1 MPLIYVTGISGAGKS
16 AVCDELRARGYK
28 GYDADRDGFK
38 SWYDRSTDRRAADQ
52 RRWADATVEWRRR
65 YWLKI
70 DPDKVEALASRASTD
85 ADPVFLC
92 GTSAGEDAVWHFFD
106 KVIQLSI
113 GEEALRRRIEA
124 RTDNDFG
131 TSLRQGPHRA
141 ALGTT

>member
-1 MPLIYVTGISGAGKS
+1 M
-16 AVCDELRARGYK
+16 
-28 GYDADRDGFK
+28 
-38 SWYDRSTDRRAADQ
+38 
-52 RRWADATVEWRRR
+52 EWRRR

-70 DPDKVEALASRASTD
+70 DPDKVEALASRASTE